1 MNCSTLSEMPVVVAV
16 LVPASVVQQM
26 VSRGRQFSISPARVL
41 SLSLFSSPLLLC
53 FAPIG
58 CVGGVC
64 GGVVTLR
71 AQIFEGG
78 EERSVAY

>member
-41 SLSLFSSPLLLC
+41 SLFSSPLLLC
-53 FAPIG
+53 FASIG

>member
-41 SLSLFSSPLLLC
+41 SLFSSPLLFYSASLRLVASVE
-53 FAPIG
+53 FA
-58 CVGGVC
+58 
-64 GGVVTLR
+64 
-71 AQIFEGG
+71 
-78 EERSVAY
+78 EESLH